1 MSRLQQHRQKEQ
13 TKKILLLLVVIVILM
28 GVFFQIGLKSI
39 ISATVFINN
48 LVRGNTTSQNE
59 VPEDAASSFYGII
72 NIDEPEAAT
81 SEATIILSGD
91 ASEFEKVEFY
101 LNNVKVEDATIK
113 NGSFNEEIGRLREG
127 ENKVYIL
134 ATADSGKIKKKS
146 EVYTVNY
153 INEPPELEIE
163 SPKDGDKT
171 TNTEIQ
177 VKGKTD
183 KGTSVRVNNFPVVVD
198 FEGNFSTNVRLKEGE
213 NTIEVTST
221 DIAGNTEKKEIKVT
235 REKDE

>member
-1 MSRLQQHRQKEQ
+1 MSRLQKHKQKEQ
-13 TKKILLLLVVIVILM
+13 TKRILTLILVSVALM
-28 GVFFQIGLKSI
+28 AIFFFIGLQSI
-39 ISATVFINN
+39 INATVFLNN
-48 LVRGNTTSQNE
+48 LIRGNSTQNE
-59 VPEDAASSFYGII
+59 ETEDASSSFYGIL
-72 NIDEPEAAT
+72 NVNEPEPAT
-81 SEATIILSGD
+81 SEATIIVSGD
-91 ASEFEKVEFY
+91 ATEFKKVEFY
-101 LNNVKVEDATIK
+101 LNNVKVEDTTIR
-113 NGSFNEEIGRLREG
+113 NGVFSEEIGKLRAG
-127 ENKVYIL
+127 ENKMHVV
-134 ATADSGKIKKKS
+134 ATTDNGKNKKKS
-146 EVYTVNY
+146 EVYSVTY

-183 KGTSVRVNNFPVVVD
+183 KDTSVRVNNSPVVVD

-221 DIAGNTEKKEIKVT
+221 DIAGNTEKEEIKVT